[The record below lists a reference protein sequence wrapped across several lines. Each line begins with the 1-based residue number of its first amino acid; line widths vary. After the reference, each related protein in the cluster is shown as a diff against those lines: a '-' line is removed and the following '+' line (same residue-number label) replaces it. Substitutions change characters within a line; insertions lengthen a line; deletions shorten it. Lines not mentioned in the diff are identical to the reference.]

1 MAAVTDPF
9 TPGEFSWTADIKWD
23 ARGVEAFREWL
34 ARQEQ
39 RPRFPGPGNRHERR
53 KRAKKARS

>member
-1 MAAVTDPF
+1 MTDPF